1 MGSKV
6 MKKVRLK
13 KGYSVRGLAE
23 EIGVNYSSISLWENG
38 KRRPRSANAFKL
50 EKALGKPLNELM
62 RDEVILDEEK

>member
-1 MGSKV
+1 MARKV
-6 MKKVRLK
+6 MKTVRMK

-50 EKALGKPLNELM
+50 EKALNKPLQELM
-62 RDEVILDEEK
+62 EDEVNVDE